1 MKRKAKIH
9 IINKRKKNRHRKK
22 NKMMLRDMDVSLFLY
37 NNIYVRVIPK
47 GSQFINMYIR
57 LLKGMYIN
65 R

>member
-1 MKRKAKIH
+1 
-9 IINKRKKNRHRKK
+9 
-22 NKMMLRDMDVSLFLY
+22 MLRDMDVSLFLY